1 MSAPGVPDNKRLE
14 GSSGFWFSTQSP
26 LPPCP
31 RCLLQRRSDFARAAR
46 WHPQRELK
54 TSPDRE
60 RGLPKITHTDFHH
73 NQLLGLLD
81 FSNSHSLR
89 PTYII
94 HTLLQNGAHYEHM
107 QPNPALKTVSQ
118 WSSPAGLKYVSLY
131 CNSNAS
137 LSRLC

>member
-54 TSPDRE
+54 TSPHRE
-60 RGLPKITHTDFHH
+60 RGLPRVAHTNFHH
-73 NQLLGLLD
+73 IRLLGILGFSSPHLL
-81 FSNSHSLR
+81 LL
-89 PTYII
+89 TYNM
-94 HTLLQNGAHYEHM
+94 HTLLHNGAQSEHT
-107 QPNPALKTVSQ
+107 QPSQAPKTMSQ
-118 WSSPAGLKYVSLY
+118 LISQTGLKY
-131 CNSNAS
+131 AS
-137 LSRLC
+137 LHCPF